1 MGSVSPPG
9 RPVMVNVL
17 RGELHA
23 MGDAIQQL
31 TTGFV
36 LTLGDVSENFNNAM
50 ENVHQEALHV
60 DPISVSVIRIQTVM
74 GIGTI
79 ESVEIPVSPN
89 GHHVKRHVPLGT
101 TSVVTLGDMVAMTDA
116 FPNITSKEATTNTV
130 GTVTSAPLATISVQ
144 LIRAAPALL
153 TS

>member
-1 MGSVSPPG
+1 MVSVSPPG
-9 RPVMVNVL
+9 RPVMANVL
-17 RGELHA
+17 RGELHV
-23 MGDAIQQL
+23 MEDVIQPP

-50 ENVHQEALHV
+50 ENAHQEALHV
-60 DPISVSVIRIQTVM
+60 EPMSVSVIMIQTAL

-79 ESVEIPVSPN
+79 ESVEILVSPN
-89 GHHVKRHVPLGT
+89 GHPVKRHVPLDT

-116 FPNITSKEATTNTV
+116 FLNITSKEATTNTV
-130 GTVTSAPLATISVQ
+130 GTVISAHLAIISVQ
-144 LIRAAPALL
+144 LIRPAPVQL

>member
-9 RPVMVNVL
+9 RPVMANVL

-23 MGDAIQQL
+23 MGDVIQQP

-89 GHHVKRHVPLGT
+89 GHHVKRHVPPGT

-116 FPNITSKEATTNTV
+116 FHSITSKEATTNTV
-130 GTVTSAPLATISVQ
+130 GIVTSAPLATISVH

>member
-9 RPVMVNVL
+9 RPVMANVL

-23 MGDAIQQL
+23 MEDVIQPP

-36 LTLGDVSENFNNAM
+36 LTLGDVSENFNSAM
-50 ENVHQEALHV
+50 ENAHQEALHV
-60 DPISVSVIRIQTVM
+60 VPLSVSVIMIQTVM

-79 ESVEIPVSPN
+79 ESVEILVSPN
-89 GHHVKRHVPLGT
+89 GHPVKRHVPLDT
-101 TSVVTLGDMVAMTDA
+101 TSAVTLGDMVAMKDA
-116 FPNITSKEATTNTV
+116 FPNTTSQDTTSTV
-130 GTVTSAPLATISVQ
+130 GIVISAHLAIINVH
-144 LIRAAPALL
+144 LIRAAPVLL

>member
-9 RPVMVNVL
+9 RPVMANVL

-23 MGDAIQQL
+23 MEDVIQPP

-50 ENVHQEALHV
+50 ENAHQEALHV
-60 DPISVSVIRIQTVM
+60 VPISVSVIMIQTVM

-79 ESVEIPVSPN
+79 ESVEILVSPN
-89 GHHVKRHVPLGT
+89 GHPVKRHVPLDT
-101 TSVVTLGDMVAMTDA
+101 TSVVTMGDMVAMTDA
-116 FPNITSKEATTNTV
+116 FLNITSKEATTNTV
-130 GTVTSAPLATISVQ
+130 GTVISAPLATIRVQ
-144 LIRAAPALL
+144 LIRAAPVQL

>member
-9 RPVMVNVL
+9 RPVMANVL

-23 MGDAIQQL
+23 MEDVIQL
-31 TTGFV
+31 PTTGFV
-36 LTLGDVSENFNNAM
+36 LTLGDVSENFSNAM

-60 DPISVSVIRIQTVM
+60 EPISVNVMQIQTVM

-79 ESVEIPVSPN
+79 ESVEILVSPN
-89 GHHVKRHVPLGT
+89 GHPVKRHVPLDT

-116 FPNITSKEATTNTV
+116 FLNITSKEATTNTV
-130 GTVTSAPLATISVQ
+130 EIVISAPLAIISVH
-144 LIRAAPALL
+144 LIKAAPVQQ